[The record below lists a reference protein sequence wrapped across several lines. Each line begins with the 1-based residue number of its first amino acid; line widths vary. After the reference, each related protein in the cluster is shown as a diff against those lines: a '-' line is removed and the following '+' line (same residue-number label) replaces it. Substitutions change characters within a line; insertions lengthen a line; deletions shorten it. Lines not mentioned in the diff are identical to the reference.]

1 MYPVAF
7 RSAQRT
13 IRVWTIGIGA
23 VLIVALA
30 FAGTTALAGHG
41 GAGSSLTYLVSFS
54 ITNDSMSGP
63 SGTAP
68 MRMVTDVPVS
78 IAGSNLTA
86 VTFSI
91 SWQDQTLSPLT
102 DPVVSATVTGPNGT
116 GTETGRVMS
125 SGTDFTILVPNDLPE
140 NQTVK
145 AASEAEALALASAGL
160 NATLGAGEWTV
171 ALDVGSP
178 LGGIVRPGASI
189 AYTITL
195 QLEYFVGSAERV

>member
-1 MYPVAF
+1 MYPVSF
-7 RSAQRT
+7 QSAQRT

-23 VLIVALA
+23 LLVVALA

-41 GAGSSLTYLVSFS
+41 GGGSAQTYVVSYS
-54 ITNDSMSGP
+54 ITNESMSGP
-63 SGTAP
+63 SGSAP
-68 MRMVTDVPVS
+68 MRVVTEVPVA

-102 DPVVSATVTGPNGT
+102 DPVVTATVTGPNGT
-116 GTETGRVMS
+116 GTATGRVMS
-125 SGTDFTILVPNDLPE
+125 GGTDFTIMVPNELPE

-145 AASEAEALALASAGL
+145 ASSEAEALALASEGL
-160 NATLGAGEWTV
+160 NATLGSGEWTV

-178 LGGIVRPGASI
+178 LGGIVRPGAAI
-189 AYTITL
+189 AYTISL
-195 QLEYFVGSAERV
+195 QLDYFVGSAERV